1 MKSVAL
7 IVSSPARVDLER
19 VSELIRILACHGC
32 RIRTADTLTDFF
44 RDYTD
49 RVSFLPEDSYLSDCD
64 IALVLGGDGSVI
76 EAARRTSGMDLPLAG
91 INFGH
96 LGYMT
101 AVDKNHMGR
110 LNEILEGKYTIEERI
125 MLDVSIIRSGE
136 KIPFPFPSLNEIVLS
151 NGPVTKLFSFDLY
164 CNGIKTQTYRSDGI
178 IIATPS
184 GSTAYSLSAGGPVV
198 SPTLDCLILTPL
210 CSHSLHSRP
219 VVLDGDAVL
228 EIKNLSCPTNLLHAI
243 SDGRDV
249 FELFPGDSLLI
260 ARSAL
265 KTKLIRLSDDDFL
278 NTLYRKMSDN
288 NQ

>member
-7 IVSSPARVDLER
+7 IVNNPERVDLER
-19 VSELIRILACHGC
+19 VSELIRIL
-32 RIRTADTLTDFF
+32 IRHNCQIHTADTLTDFF
-44 RDYTD
+44 CDYAEEIC
-49 RVSFLPEDSYLSDCD
+49 FLPKDVYLSSCD

-76 EAARRTSGMDLPLAG
+76 EAARQTSGQNLPLAG

-101 AVDKNHMGR
+101 AIDKSHMGR
-110 LNEILEGKYTIEERI
+110 LDEILEGKYKIEERI
-125 MLDVSIIRSGE
+125 MLDAAIIRDGE

-151 NGPVTKLFSFDLY
+151 NGPVTKLLSFDLY
-164 CNGIKTQTYRSDGI
+164 CNGIKTQTYRADGI

-198 SPTLDCLILTPL
+198 SPTLDCLVLTPL
-210 CSHSLHSRP
+210 CSHSLHFRP
-219 VVLDGDAVL
+219 VVLDGDTVF
-228 EIKNLSCPTNLLHAI
+228 EIKNLQCYTNTVHAI

-249 FELFPGDSLLI
+249 FELRAGDSLMVS
-260 ARSAL
+260 RSAV